1 MSDPAG
7 RAEPGLNLKVVVE
20 RTFQARRERIFR
32 AWTDAEWMGRWF
44 APAPVKPVDVEANPV
59 VGGAFRVG
67 MPQEDGSVH
76 YAVGRYVEVLPPQ
89 RLVFTWAWQ
98 GEGPPPQGGDQ
109 PPQGGNQPI
118 ETLVTVEFFELGEAT
133 RVVLTHE
140 RLPTPSSQED
150 HRRGWGL
157 CLENLELSLHN
168 GDKDL

>member
-1 MSDPAG
+1 MSNPPG

-32 AWTDAEWMGRWF
+32 AWTDPDWMGKWF
-44 APAPVKPVDVEANPV
+44 APAPLKPVEVAANPV
-59 VGGAFRVG
+59 VGGAFRIG
-67 MPQEDGSVH
+67 MPQEDGSIH
-76 YAVGRYVEVLPPQ
+76 FAVGRYVEVLPPQ

-98 GEGPPPQGGDQ
+98 GEEPTQSGGAA
-109 PPQGGNQPI
+109 PA

-140 RLPTPSSQED
+140 RLPTPASQED

-157 CLENLELSLHN
+157 CLDNLELYLKI
-168 GDKDL
+168 GKWDADWRG